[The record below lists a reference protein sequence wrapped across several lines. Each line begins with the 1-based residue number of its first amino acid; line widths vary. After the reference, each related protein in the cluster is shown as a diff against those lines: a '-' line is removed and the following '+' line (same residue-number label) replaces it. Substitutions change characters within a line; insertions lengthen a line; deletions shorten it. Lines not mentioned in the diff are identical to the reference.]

1 MNDIQTAILIYG
13 IILFLFGTFSTL
25 LISLDDSA
33 YDNEQV
39 LFDKTNFFLCVFM
52 YQSLVW
58 QHCESLNLVGKLIIE
73 IIVTLFVLPLNIII
87 FLILCILEFLF
98 FIYAC
103 YIFIFGIEHK
113 WKYLK
118 NMKREYEIEQEMLK
132 EIFKDDLL

>member
-1 MNDIQTAILIYG
+1 MNDIQTAIFIYG
-13 IILFLFGTFSTL
+13 IILFLFGAFSTL

-33 YDNEQV
+33 YDSEQV

-52 YQSLVW
+52 YQSFVW
-58 QHCESLNLVGKLIIE
+58 ERCESLNLMGKIINE
-73 IIVTLFVLPLNIII
+73 IIVTLIVFPLNIIV
-87 FLILCILEFLF
+87 FLILCVLEFLF

-103 YIFIFGIEHK
+103 YMFIFGNEHK

-118 NMKREYEIEQEMLK
+118 NIKREYEKEQEMLK